1 MMMMKI
7 KMLLRIFFDD
17 YNDEVDGDVD
27 VIGGVE
33 EDVGDDKTMVVKVL
47 VMRKKM
53 VIVATGVGG
62 DVREDD
68 IGDG

>member
-1 MMMMKI
+1 MA
-7 KMLLRIFFDD
+7 
-17 YNDEVDGDVD
+17 
-27 VIGGVE
+27 
-33 EDVGDDKTMVVKVL
+33 VKVL

-68 IGDG
+68 TGDG